1 MYESFYHLKEQPFG
15 TTPDPKYLYK
25 SDGHREALAYLAYGV
40 FQKKGFLALTG
51 EVGIGKTTVIR
62 AFVHAFHPSLEVGF
76 VLNTNVDFEE
86 MLYLMLEDFGCDVA
100 NDSKVRMLT
109 TLNEYLIE
117 RFAANR
123 NPVIV
128 IDEAQN
134 LSSEV
139 LEELRMLSNLET
151 NEQKLIQIV
160 LVGQPELETVLGRQN
175 LRQLKQRIPG
185 ILRIRALGPTEVS
198 EYINYRLVKAGLEN
212 GHLRF
217 TPEAEQAVFQYSQ
230 GVPRL
235 INMICERSLLRGYL
249 RRSNVIE
256 RETVEASV
264 REVIDDKTAEQE
276 QGQ

>member
-25 SDGHREALAYLAYGV
+25 SDGHREALAYLAYGI

-86 MLYLMLEDFGCDVA
+86 MLYLILEDFGCEVPQG
-100 NDSKVRMLT
+100 SKVKMLT
-109 TLNEYLIE
+109 ALNDYLIE

-134 LSSEV
+134 LSSDV

-160 LVGQPELETVLGRQN
+160 LVGQ
-175 LRQLKQRIPG
+175 
-185 ILRIRALGPTEVS
+185 
-198 EYINYRLVKAGLEN
+198 
-212 GHLRF
+212 
-217 TPEAEQAVFQYSQ
+217 Q
-230 GVPRL
+230 GGTG
-235 INMICERSLLRGYL
+235 ERSPAVHAGRRGNDFPLLAGYSTSHQHDL
-249 RRSNVIE
+249 RKGTLARLFAPHNCYRARHRRSE
-256 RETVEASV
+256 RP
-264 REVIDDKTAEQE
+264 
-276 QGQ
+276 